1 MKQSPA
7 RVGLRGTGEEP
18 LSVYEHIREL
28 LQRLGIA
35 CGEIDHPAVSGCE
48 DSLRFRQEA
57 GWVGASSKCV
67 LFHARGR
74 YYLVVT
80 KAEKEI
86 VARMFKKE
94 FGTKDI
100 RFAKLEELT
109 RWTGCEPGAVS
120 PFGHV
125 SEELPYYVD
134 EEIFRSDYFMFNPAV
149 PTRSMRI
156 TTGDLRRLYA
166 ALPNPVRYF
175 SVDEE
180 GRFSFRG
187 KEDIRPA

>member
-1 MKQSPA
+1 VSFVDA
-7 RVGLRGTGEEP
+7 
-18 LSVYEHIREL
+18 YEKIKEL
-28 LQRLGIA
+28 LRRLGVA
-35 CGEIDHPAVSGCE
+35 GEEIDHPPVSGCE
-48 DSLRFRQEA
+48 DSLRFRREA
-57 GWVGASSKCV
+57 GWSGASSKCV

-80 KAEKEI
+80 TAEKEI
-86 VARMFKKE
+86 VARMFKRE

-100 RFAKLEELT
+100 RFAKLEELI

-120 PFGHV
+120 PFGHA

-134 EEIFRSDYFMFNPAV
+134 EEIFRSGYFMFNPAA

-156 TTGDLRRLYA
+156 TTGDLRRVYA
-166 ALPNPVRYF
+166 SLPNPVRYF
-175 SVDEE
+175 SVDDE